1 MTLLSDVDGTSAST
15 SPLPL
20 AGEGTV
26 REARPL
32 APSKDFT
39 GGSGRS
45 GLRARSAGFLIR
57 DPSMESGPSSF
68 SQATGIKASGQI
80 AGDSPTRT
88 AMCKVPAFRPP
99 VHDAR

>member
-1 MTLLSDVDGTSAST
+1 MGRSIWVTLLSDVDGTGAST

-45 GLRARSAGFLIR
+45 GLRARSAGFFHA
-57 DPSMESGPSSF
+57 EV
-68 SQATGIKASGQI
+68 IKAKF
-80 AGDSPTRT
+80 T
-88 AMCKVPAFRPP
+88 ANEA
-99 VHDAR
+99 